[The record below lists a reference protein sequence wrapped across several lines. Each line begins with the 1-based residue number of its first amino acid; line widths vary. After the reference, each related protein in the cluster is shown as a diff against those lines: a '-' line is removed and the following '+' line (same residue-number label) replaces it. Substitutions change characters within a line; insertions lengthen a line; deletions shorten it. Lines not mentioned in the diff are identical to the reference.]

1 MKHMPQEVSFS
12 FNNALVPAR
21 EQVLSKKRLASLARK
36 MADMTRDYSTPES
49 AVDLCLDATLH
60 KKIHALI
67 RKIRASKPALLIVIG
82 IGGSN
87 LGMMAIEQLVHG
99 KLHNENTRTIK
110 VLYADTVDSDEL
122 AEIKS
127 VMQKTLEKKQTVII
141 NAISKS
147 GTTTETIANFE
158 VLLDVIKKHDK
169 RYREHVI
176 ITADEGTPL
185 YTLAQQEA
193 FHVLTIPRAIG
204 GRYSVLT
211 AAGLFP
217 LELAGISIDQLLAGA
232 RAMRTRCLKKENNPA
247 ITSAAMRYWQ
257 AVHAKPIQDLFLFGN
272 DFKSLGKWHRQLFAE
287 SLGKG
292 CDKEGK
298 LCIGIT
304 PTYSIGSTDMHSI
317 AQLYLGG
324 PFDKFTTFVR
334 VQKNRNDIKT
344 PNYPAF
350 DALVPHIQ
358 STSLQTIMN
367 AIYKGVTETFRERK
381 RPFTEITLPDK
392 SPYVIGQFIQFEMM
406 EVVYLAELL
415 NVNPFDQPDIESYK
429 KKTKEILAS
438 KH

>member
-1 MKHMPQEVSFS
+1 MLKEISFS
-12 FNNALVPAR
+12 FDKALVPFR
-21 EQVLSKKRLASLARK
+21 EQSHSKKHLASLAHK
-36 MADMTRDYSTPES
+36 MADMTQDYSTPES
-49 AVDLCLDATLH
+49 VIDLCLDTKLH
-60 KKIHALI
+60 KTIHALV
-67 RKIRASKPALLIVIG
+67 KKVRASKPALLIVIG

-87 LGMMAIEQLVHG
+87 LGMMAVEQLVQG
-99 KLHNENTRTIK
+99 KLHNENTETIK

-122 AEIKS
+122 TEIKS
-127 VMQKTLEKKQTVII
+127 IIQKTLEKKQTVII

-158 VLLDVIKKHDK
+158 VLLEIIKKQDA
-169 RYREHVI
+169 RFREHVI
-176 ITADEGTPL
+176 VTTDEDTPL
-185 YTLAQQEA
+185 HRLAQQER

-211 AAGLFP
+211 ATGLFP
-217 LELAGISIDQLLAGA
+217 LELAGISIDHLLAGA
-232 RAMRTRCLKKENNPA
+232 RAMRARCLKRENNPA
-247 ITSAAMRYWQ
+247 ITSAAIRHWH
-257 AVHAKPIQDLFLFGN
+257 ALHAKTIQDMFLFGN
-272 DFKSLGKWHRQLFAE
+272 DFKSLGKWHRQLLAE

-334 VQKNRNDIKT
+334 VQNNRNDIKT
-344 PNYPAF
+344 PSHPAF
-350 DALVPHIQ
+350 NALVPHIQ
-358 STSLQTIMN
+358 STSLQKIMG
-367 AIYKGVTETFRERK
+367 AIYKGVTETFAEKK

-392 SPYVIGQFIQFEMM
+392 SPYTIGQFIQFEIM

-429 KKTKEILAS
+429 KKTRARLAS
-438 KH
+438 AR